1 MTNRHEVDRKLSE
14 TCKAPCPA
22 PRRAIGKRIVILA
35 LFVGAVIAFFAF
47 DLDRYV
53 NIETLRENRIWLKNF
68 VAENTLL
75 AALIFMAVYAVA
87 TAFSLPGGTVLSI
100 AGGFL
105 FGLWLGCLLVVTAA
119 TIGATALFLA
129 ARTALGEPLK
139 ARCGPWLDKMS
150 AGFRENELS
159 YMLVLRLV
167 PLFPFFVVNLVPAFL
182 GVSLRSYV
190 LATFFGIIPGA
201 IVYIS
206 VGAGLGKI
214 FDAGGE
220 FTLRNVLTPEIVIA
234 LTGLAVL
241 ALLPVVYKKIKKRRY
256 AGKG

>member
-119 TIGATALFLA
+119 TIGAGSTITRDAPA
-129 ARTALGEPLK
+129 GELT
-139 ARCGPWLDKMS
+139 
-150 AGFRENELS
+150 LS
-159 YMLVLRLV
+159 R
-167 PLFPFFVVNLVPAFL
+167 AKQ
-182 GVSLRSYV
+182 
-190 LATFFGIIPGA
+190 TT
-201 IVYIS
+201 IS
-206 VGAGLGKI
+206 GWQ
-214 FDAGGE
+214 
-220 FTLRNVLTPEIVIA
+220 RPR
-234 LTGLAVL
+234 
-241 ALLPVVYKKIKKRRY
+241 KKEQ
-256 AGKG
+256 

>member
-1 MTNRHEVDRKLSE
+1 MSE
-14 TCKAPCPA
+14 TCKTARTA
-22 PRRAIGKRIVILA
+22 PRRGLWKRIVLLA
-35 LFVGAVIAFFAF
+35 LFAGAVIAFFAF
-47 DLDRYV
+47 GLDRYV
-53 NIETLRENRIWLKNF
+53 NIDTLRENRIWLKNF
-68 VAENTLL
+68 VADNTLL
-75 AALIFMAVYAVA
+75 AALIFMIVYALA

-105 FGLWLGCLLVVTAA
+105 FGLWLGCLLVVSAA

-159 YMLVLRLV
+159 YMLVLRLI

-214 FDAGGE
+214 FDAGRA
-220 FTLRNVLTPEIVIA
+220 FTLKNILTPEIIIA
-234 LTGLAVL
+234 LSGLAIL
-241 ALLPVVYKKIKKRRY
+241 ALLPVLYKKIKKR
-256 AGKG
+256 GKD

>member
-1 MTNRHEVDRKLSE
+1 MTNRYEVDRKLSE
-14 TCKAPCPA
+14 TCKAVSPSS
-22 PRRAIGKRIVILA
+22 RRATGKRMTILA
-35 LFVGAVIAFFAF
+35 LFIGAAIAFFAF

-53 NIETLRENRIWLKNF
+53 NIETLRDNRIWLKNF

-75 AALIFMAVYAVA
+75 SALIFMLVYALA

-119 TIGATALFLA
+119 TIGATVLFLA

-139 ARCGPWLDKMS
+139 DRCSPWLDKMS

-220 FTLRNVLTPEIVIA
+220 FTLRNVLTPEIAIA

-241 ALLPVVYKKIKKRRY
+241 ALLPVIYKKIRKRHH
-256 AGKG
+256 AGKK